1 MGSHRQ
7 AALLTTPD
15 TADTSPST
23 PDNSCYCITIIMST
37 TTELFSG
44 IGDKNSSKVLAPPGG
59 KSSIG
64 FDAPTPAPIVPKNS
78 ASAQKAKDLSTNPLA
93 PLEPSSRPATN
104 TGAAGEKVQ
113 TAPERVGRQRGPEEC
128 PTGPG
133 HPRAGTAKAPSGDSK
148 IQAHVLLLLFW
159 LHRLP

>member
-1 MGSHRQ
+1 MLVRQLVPLPDRMQQRQPGVHCPAESSHRQ
-7 AALLTTPD
+7 AAVLKTP
-15 TADTSPST
+15 SYS
-23 PDNSCYCITIIMST
+23 ITIMAT

-64 FDAPTPAPIVPKNS
+64 FDAPAPAPIVPKNS

-93 PLEPSSRPATN
+93 PLEPSSKPATS

-113 TAPERVGRQRGPEEC
+113 AAPEQVGEAARPRGVPNRARA
-128 PTGPG
+128 PPG
-133 HPRAGTAKAPSGDSK
+133 GHSQGS
-148 IQAHVLLLLFW
+148 FW
-159 LHRLP
+159 

>member
-7 AALLTTPD
+7 AAALKTP
-15 TADTSPST
+15 SYS
-23 PDNSCYCITIIMST
+23 ITNTMAT

-64 FDAPTPAPIVPKNS
+64 FDAPAPAPIIPKNS

-93 PLEPSSRPATN
+93 PLEPSSKPTES

-113 TAPERVGRQRGPEEC
+113 AAQEQVGEAPRPRGAPN
-128 PTGPG
+128 
-133 HPRAGTAKAPSGDSK
+133 RAKAPPGGHSQGS
-148 IQAHVLLLLFW
+148 FW
-159 LHRLP
+159 

>member
-7 AALLTTPD
+7 AALLTTPSY
-15 TADTSPST
+15 TV
-23 PDNSCYCITIIMST
+23 IMST

-64 FDAPTPAPIVPKNS
+64 FDAPAPAPIVPKNS

-93 PLEPSSRPATN
+93 PLEPSAKPAS
-104 TGAAGEKVQ
+104 TGAAGEKVAAAQ
-113 TAPERVGRQRGPEEC
+113 EQVGEAPRPKG
-128 PTGPG
+128 
-133 HPRAGTAKAPSGDSK
+133 
-148 IQAHVLLLLFW
+148 
-159 LHRLP
+159 

>member
-7 AALLTTPD
+7 AALLTT
-15 TADTSPST
+15 TSYSI
-23 PDNSCYCITIIMST
+23 NMST

-64 FDAPTPAPIVPKNS
+64 FDAPAPAPIVPKNS

-93 PLEPSSRPATN
+93 PLEPSSKPTER

-113 TAPERVGRQRGPEEC
+113 AAQEQVGGAPRPRGAPN
-128 PTGPG
+128 
-133 HPRAGTAKAPSGDSK
+133 RAKAPPGGHSQGS
-148 IQAHVLLLLFW
+148 FW
-159 LHRLP
+159 